1 MEEFEVA
8 IGDSADFSSLSCR
21 RTATANGDSES
32 TGTFARPSSVRKPG
46 PSGTLEP
53 MVLYRPLYNLTGMW
67 VRPFDM
73 FFELVEVDGVARPRF
88 EKVEG
93 PTNHE

>member
-1 MEEFEVA
+1 VTE
-8 IGDSADFSSLSCR
+8 
-21 RTATANGDSES
+21 
-32 TGTFARPSSVRKPG
+32 
-46 PSGTLEP
+46 TLEP
-53 MVLYRPLYNLTGMW
+53 MVLYRPLYNITGMW

-73 FFELVEVDGVARPRF
+73 FLELVEVDGVVRPRF